1 MPNLNHATDIGAPAL
16 ESNRFGGANELRN
29 HGVTRDRHC
38 RGRGSFVE
46 IPVSVGQTVAK
57 VSNISGVDRTLSPPN
72 PLFEFVRW
80 RLRRPWKIAAFRIL
94 ADAGSPPLNLFR
106 PGNPSGKP
114 SSRDVRLFRLSL
126 RNPTPVC
133 LRRAVASDAAQGLF
147 ELLGL
152 QQPLRRRGS
161 T

>member
-57 VSNISGVDRTLSPPN
+57 GSNISGVDRTLSPPN

-94 ADAGSPPLNLFR
+94 ADAGLLPLNLFR
-106 PGNPSGKP
+106 PGNPIRETAFARRSAVPVAPAKP
-114 SSRDVRLFRLSL
+114 NSSLPQTCS
-126 RNPTPVC
+126 
-133 LRRAVASDAAQGLF
+133 
-147 ELLGL
+147 
-152 QQPLRRRGS
+152 
-161 T
+161 